1 MHGGRIKLVNRLAPR
16 SLTARGVSPRPS
28 PAPRPTLKLYSPQGN
43 KKPGHHIRRIEDQ
56 TSSELVGQ
64 GWVGRAT
71 EGALGLAWLYD
82 IEIVPARPRPRPRPC
97 RHGPHW
103 NRGQTLRLRP
113 PRPSTSSRKTASL
126 ATSTNPAATLSPT
139 TATPNRS

>member
-82 IEIVPARPRPRPRPC
+82 IEIMPT
-97 RHGPHW
+97 H
-103 NRGQTLRLRP
+103 RGQGHGRAAMTLI
-113 PRPSTSSRKTASL
+113 
-126 ATSTNPAATLSPT
+126 ATEAKLLGACRT
-139 TATPNRS
+139 